1 MSCQNVSTICIVFIG
16 VAIFFFWEEQFF
28 LEEKIAAGRVGS
40 LFFSF
45 LGGECVGSISQAS
58 QVSPWGLSE
67 VHHDGIFRGRL
78 HNNHNGN
85 LLLGPYTSAPF
96 VSEIMLK
103 KIYPLKYWNGML
115 IVLYIIEISFCS
127 AGGGWWL
134 VLICYERKV
143 PLVDSWLVASAN
155 LVWEKNKA
163 SWLADKPVKQRSVC
177 ESWSTGGAISLEDW
191 AFTNKA
197 KQILSTRIYS
207 TVHPN
212 KNGHLFIFFK
222 NIWL

>member
-1 MSCQNVSTICIVFIG
+1 MDLSSIQS
-16 VAIFFFWEEQFF
+16 
-28 LEEKIAAGRVGS
+28 
-40 LFFSF
+40 FS
-45 LGGECVGSISQAS
+45 SR
-58 QVSPWGLSE
+58 PE

-115 IVLYIIEISFCS
+115 IILYIIEISFCS

-143 PLVDSWLVASAN
+143 PLVDSWLVASAD
-155 LVWEKNKA
+155 LVWEKNNA
-163 SWLADKPVKQRSVC
+163 GWLADKPVKQRSVC

-212 KNGHLFIFFK
+212 KNGHLFIFLKKHLTIIMNSPFYL
-222 NIWL
+222 WLKKLQKRNCHEYIFS